1 MSLVIEVEVKTCL
14 NLCRKFMGKV
24 LNGSKL
30 SVPVLWKTG
39 FPSVKKS
46 NESSV
51 QGSLSEGL

>member
-1 MSLVIEVEVKTCL
+1 
-14 NLCRKFMGKV
+14 MGKV